1 MSLCHP
7 VVLRSKTNP
16 MPSCANLFKY
26 HSMILSPISAVQT
39 SNPPS
44 STEHWVKVRLSGF
57 PVQASDQVKKLFK
70 PFASVRV
77 CGTDASLL
85 WTVLFLFSLK
95 LCSVVPFPLCAPMS
109 PGLIRLLSPRRRC
122 FREDVVLFPSLFPFS
137 SRIAAT
143 RTREVKIQLHWIWSN
158 VDERRW
164 EKT

>member
-1 MSLCHP
+1 MSSGSTSFK
-7 VVLRSKTNP
+7 RNP

-26 HSMILSPISAVQT
+26 HSMILFPISAVQT

-57 PVQASDQVKKLFK
+57 PVQASDQVKKIFK
-70 PFASVRV
+70 PFASVRAYV
-77 CGTDASLL
+77 VQMPPSRELSCSCFL
-85 WTVLFLFSLK
+85 WNFAPWFLFLFAL
-95 LCSVVPFPLCAPMS
+95 PCAPMS

-143 RTREVKIQLHWIWSN
+143 RAANGPLSWPAVIVFVTLSI
-158 VDERRW
+158 
-164 EKT
+164 